1 MAIKM
6 ETYYYQLVSKT
17 GRFLTV
23 QMIWWS
29 GIIGQIKGFTNAA

>member
-1 MAIKM
+1 MYKM
-6 ETYYYQLVSKT
+6 ETYYYALVSHT

-29 GIIGQIKGFTNAA
+29 GFHKLSGAVYYAKQ